1 MESIAGM
8 STKWWGKRGP
18 PNFILNTWFFCQQSI
33 GTRAQMEGSLSRVKN
48 ASNHHALAFF
58 FFLSWLSPARK
69 AHPRSLHHQPQTPR
83 QEKSHYISCHT
94 KSLSRCG
101 WREHASA
108 LVWCSRPRIPQT
120 LHLSPWLEP
129 SCSSNKWDTFHGD
142 LRWRNTSLIWFVLT
156 KPMCLKP
163 PPAKVVVSEF
173 VGMRYAI

>member
-1 MESIAGM
+1 MMRQTWTAKFHPQHLIFLSAKHWHQGTDGGISKPCE
-8 STKWWGKRGP
+8 KR
-18 PNFILNTWFFCQQSI
+18 QQSSCSSI
-33 GTRAQMEGSLSRVKN
+33 
-48 ASNHHALAFF
+48 FF

-163 PPAKVVVSEF
+163 PPAKVVASEF